1 MLTKRNSTIQG
12 NVGLGYAIQYFTSQ
26 GYIVSIPL
34 NDSQAYDLVVDMG
47 DGPKRVDVKT
57 TRLKDNR
64 RKNSSYIVTIKQH
77 NSSRKL
83 PYDPTTKDY
92 LFILTEDGTQYL
104 IPSDAIWQKTEL
116 HLGKNYDR
124 YILPFSS
131 E

>member
-12 NVGLGYAIQYFTSQ
+12 NVGLGHAIQYFTTQ

-57 TRLKDNR
+57 TRLKDSR
-64 RKNSSYIVTIKQH
+64 RENSPYIVTIKQQ
-77 NSSRKL
+77 NSSRKKIF
-83 PYDPTTKDY
+83 DPTTKDY
-92 LFILTEDGTQYL
+92 LFVLTELGTQYL
-104 IPSDAIWQKTEL
+104 IPSDAVWQRTEL
-116 HLGKNYDR
+116 HLGKKYDQ
-124 YILPFSS
+124 YILPFNS